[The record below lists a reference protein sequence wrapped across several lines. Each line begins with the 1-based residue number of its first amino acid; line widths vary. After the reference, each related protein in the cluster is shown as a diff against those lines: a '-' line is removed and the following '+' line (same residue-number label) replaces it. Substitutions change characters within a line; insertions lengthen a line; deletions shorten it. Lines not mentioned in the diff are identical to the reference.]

1 MHIYICLLPS
11 LLLTRLFILLLYLL
25 VPFYLIVLFYFIRI
39 KFRETTPLIFPL
51 PVTTN
56 KLPRKIFYV
65 FSFLLWSNHQAI
77 KPCDFRH
84 MLKYQNLHQWY
95 LDTES
100 CFKERVSGMIFVNTL
115 WCISPLTYPHNSNF
129 NAVIINILFKIKL
142 ILNEFYL
149 PRIIH
154 QLHRRSLCDSWTVT
168 PTLCYYTQQ
177 KFLSWILVLYLLPT
191 TWLNIERCQWIQNK
205 VIVRMW
211 LSGKDGKTVMT
222 NIY

>member
-1 MHIYICLLPS
+1 M
-11 LLLTRLFILLLYLL
+11 
-25 VPFYLIVLFYFIRI
+25 FYFIRI
-39 KFRETTPLIFPL
+39 KVREATPLIIPL
-51 PVTTN
+51 PVTTY
-56 KLPRKIFYV
+56 KWLPRKIFYV
-65 FSFLLWSNHQAI
+65 FSFILWSNY
-77 KPCDFRH
+77 DLRY
-84 MLKYQNLHQWY
+84 MLKYQNLHQCY

-115 WCISPLTYPHNSNF
+115 WYISPLTYPHNSNF
-129 NAVIINILFKIKL
+129 NAVIINILLKIKL

-168 PTLCYYTQQ
+168 ATLCYYTQQ
-177 KFLSWILVLYLLPT
+177 KFLSWISILYLLPT
-191 TWLNIERCQWIQNK
+191 SLLNIERCQWIQNK

-211 LSGKDGKTVMT
+211 LSGKDSKTMMT